1 MSNDIQTQLL
11 SKNTLHPLAE
21 PQARQLLALG
31 ERNGWM
37 FQYLGQA
44 PIPTNPIRAGNWL
57 LMPAQQDNSRI
68 PTRTYQRIQAIYAQG
83 FRPKGFVVVHEAPML
98 LSAPKT
104 KETSQIDTR
113 SKTKTYLKVIG
124 TAALGIGALAGAAVA
139 LVSVLV
145 IGGVLLLPMAM
156 VAGAILIDPILIAVT
171 EDDHWIEIDRWSI
184 TEGKP

>member
-1 MSNDIQTQLL
+1 MSNDIQTQFL

-21 PQARQLLALG
+21 SQALQLLALG
-31 ERNGWM
+31 ERNGWP

-83 FRPKGFVVVHEAPML
+83 LRPKGFVVVHEAPMQL
-98 LSAPKT
+98 TAPKT
-104 KETSQIDTR
+104 KEISQIEPR
-113 SKTKTYLKVIG
+113 SKTKSYLKVIG
-124 TAALGIGALAGAAVA
+124 AAALGIGAVAGAAVA

-145 IGGVLLLPMAM
+145 IGGVLLFPVAM

-184 TEGKP
+184 TEGKS

>member
-11 SKNTLHPLAE
+11 SKNAPHSLTE
-21 PQARQLLALG
+21 PQAQQLLALG
-31 ERNGWM
+31 ERNGWL
-37 FQYLGQA
+37 FHYLGQA
-44 PIPTNPIRAGNWL
+44 PIPINPIRAGNWL

-83 FRPKGFVVVHEAPML
+83 LRPKGFVVVHEAPMQ

-104 KETSQIDTR
+104 KETSRIEPR
-113 SKTKTYLKVIG
+113 AKTNSYLKVIG

-156 VAGAILIDPILIAVT
+156 VAGAILIDPILIVVT

-184 TEGKP
+184 TEGKS